1 MVDLKSVHSRLL
13 GSRAMTGTQL
23 SMMDRMEGEQPLS
36 LETMANLLNLE
47 FLFPYLH
54 SWGSTALTLQGSQW
68 LN

>member
-1 MVDLKSVHSRLL
+1 
-13 GSRAMTGTQL
+13 MTGTQL